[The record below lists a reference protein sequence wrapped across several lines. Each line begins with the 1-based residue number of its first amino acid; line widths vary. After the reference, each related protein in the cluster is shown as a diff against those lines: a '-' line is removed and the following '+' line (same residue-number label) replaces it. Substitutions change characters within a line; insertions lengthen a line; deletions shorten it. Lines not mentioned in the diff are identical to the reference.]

1 MKTIDQGKIAE
12 DKACDFLQKNGL
24 KLVKKN
30 YHCRSGEIDLIM
42 QDKQELVFV
51 EVRYRKKN
59 DYGSALDSIDQHK
72 IKKLIAAA
80 SHYISKHPS
89 DQPMRFD
96 VVGFDASLKPKWV
109 SHAFTAY

>member
-1 MKTIDQGKIAE
+1 MKTIDQGRIAE
-12 DKACDFLQKNGL
+12 NEACNFLQKNGL

-30 YHCRSGEIDLIM
+30 YHCRNGEIDLIM
-42 QDKQELVFV
+42 QDKHELVFV

-59 DYGSALDSIDQHK
+59 DYGSALESIDQNK

-80 SHYISKHPS
+80 SHYVSQNQL

-96 VVGFDASLKPKWV
+96 VVGFDASLKPNWV
-109 SHAFTAY
+109 THAFTAF